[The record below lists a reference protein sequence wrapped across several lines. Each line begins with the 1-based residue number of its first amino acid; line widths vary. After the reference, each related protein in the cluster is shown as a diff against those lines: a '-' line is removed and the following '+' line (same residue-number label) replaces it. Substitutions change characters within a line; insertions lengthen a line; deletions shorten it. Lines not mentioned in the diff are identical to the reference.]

1 MSARSL
7 AALDRLVARGGDV
20 DDLLRNVVALL
31 AAEPGISWAGISF
44 REDGELS
51 LGPQAGRREEAR
63 RVRTPI
69 VYDGAVVGE
78 LAVDGE
84 ADATLLAQVAM
95 VVAPYT
101 LLGWD
106 TGGEVWEP

>member
-1 MSARSL
+1 MSQGPLEAV
-7 AALDRLVARGGDV
+7 DRIVASGGEADDV
-20 DDLLRNVVALL
+20 LRAVVDLL
-31 AAEPGISWAGISF
+31 AAQPGIAWAGIFF

-84 ADATLLAQVAM
+84 ADATLVAQVAI